1 MATTADL
8 TGDEREQRTAE
19 LMQEADANSS
29 AVATQTALPATEVG
43 HSALAETAVE
53 ETVATPVTPTN
64 GTHATVTNGASAA
77 TAIARVA
84 APARPSPIVEEDPAA
99 AAAAQ
104 MTRRELLTYA
114 WGATMLLLGAESGL
128 ASFQFLY
135 PRFRA
140 GEFGGNFF
148 QKPSEFGDKTT
159 PPKGNVNGKFWMVTT
174 AEGEKKALYMV
185 CVHLGCLYKWV
196 DSNFR
201 FECPCHGSK
210 YTHDGWYIEGPAA
223 RSLDTFAIS
232 EANGEVTVNTGK
244 KITGTPAS
252 ESPFRTVKA

>member
-19 LMQEADANSS
+19 LTQQAEENSS
-29 AVATQTALPATEVG
+29 AAATEAEQ
-43 HSALAETAVE
+43 SALAEAAVE

-64 GTHATVTNGASAA
+64 GTHATVTNGTSAA
-77 TAIARVA
+77 TAMARVA
-84 APARPSPIVEEDPAA
+84 APPKPSPIEEEDPAA

-128 ASFQFLY
+128 ATFQFLY

-148 QKPSEFGDKTT
+148 MKPGDFGDKTT
-159 PPKGNVNGKFWMVTT
+159 PPKAEVNGKFWMVTT

-196 DSNFR
+196 GSNNR

-223 RSLDTFAIS
+223 RSLDTFELS
-232 EANGEVTVNTGK
+232 EANGEVIVNTGK
-244 KITGTPAS
+244 KIIGTPAS
-252 ESPFRTVKA
+252 ESPFQAVKA